1 MKKVIRLTESDLVRI
16 VKRVITE
23 SRSEKIEKPKGFS
36 DYNKHCKNKK
46 KGGFDI
52 RLNKVRFSC
61 LTTDNENHTFIST
74 TVNPFTSSTR
84 GNYTVDGNIIT
95 LTTNL

>member
-16 VKRVITE
+16 VKRVINE
-23 SRSEKIEKPKGFS
+23 SRSVEIDKPEGFS
-36 DYNKHCKNKK
+36 NYNKHCKNKK
-46 KGGFDI
+46 KGAFDI

-84 GNYTVDGNIIT
+84 GNYEVKGDIIS
-95 LTTNL
+95 LTTTL